1 MASQSGSRVAV
12 IGAGSWGTA
21 LAIHLARAGCSV
33 SLWALE
39 PEVLAGVRERRRN
52 PLFLSEFELPEAI
65 TVGGDVAAACRGAET
80 VLFVVPVQFA
90 RSVLRELR
98 AGISGEATFVSASKG
113 IELGTLQ
120 RMDQIVAAELALPEG
135 SFLALSGPSFA
146 REVAQGLPSAAVLA
160 GRDSARVAE
169 VQRRFSNPGF
179 RFYGSEDV
187 VGVELAG
194 ALKNVIAIAAGI
206 ATGLGLGHNT
216 LAALMTRGLHEI
228 TRLGVRLG
236 GRPETF
242 RGLAGMG
249 DLVLTCTGAL
259 SRNRSVGE
267 RLGRGERLADVLSGR
282 EVAEGVPTTRAA
294 AELARRFGAEMP
306 VIAAVESLLDGRMT
320 PREAVVALMTREL
333 KREADL

>member
-1 MASQSGSRVAV
+1 MTKTGSKVAV

-33 SLWALE
+33 GLWARE
-39 PEVLAGVRERRRN
+39 PEVVAGVRNTRRN
-52 PLFLSEFELPEAI
+52 PLFLSEFELPVAI
-65 TVGGDVAAACRGAET
+65 EVGDDLGAACRDAET
-80 VLFVVPVQFA
+80 VLFAVPVQFS

-98 AGISGEATFVSASKG
+98 DGFSAGATFVSASKG
-113 IELGTLQ
+113 IELASLQ
-120 RMDQIVAAELALPEG
+120 RMDEIVAHELALPEQR
-135 SFLALSGPSFA
+135 FVALSGPSFA

-160 GRDSARVAE
+160 GKDAERVAD
-169 VQRRFSNPGF
+169 VQRRFSTPGF
-179 RFYGSEDV
+179 RFYGSDDI

-206 ATGLGLGHNT
+206 ATGLGLGHNA

-228 TRLGVRLG
+228 ARLGVRLG
-236 GRPETF
+236 GHEETF

-282 EVAEGVPTTRAA
+282 EVAEGVPTARAA
-294 AELARRFGAEMP
+294 AELARRHDVEMP
-306 VIAAVESLLDGRMT
+306 VIAAVEAMLDGRMT

-333 KREADL
+333 KREAAL